1 MDNKQLAN
9 AYAIAKVLGYE
20 KSVDEFKEKYDQ
32 YYSKTINILNSK
44 PVMPAKAEAT
54 KIRFV
59 QIIKTSC
66 NLPKH

>member
-44 PVMPAKAEAT
+44 PVELAKVESMQNPFKST
-54 KIRFV
+54 TY
-59 QIIKTSC
+59 Q
-66 NLPKH
+66 

>member
-32 YYSKTINILNSK
+32 YYSKTINILNS
-44 PVMPAKAEAT
+44 
-54 KIRFV
+54 F
-59 QIIKTSC
+59 II
-66 NLPKH
+66 NNYYL